1 MKRIKNLF
9 QVFLIT
15 LGVLFQSCEKEN
27 VTEEHQYSYISK
39 TVNLNE
45 MLSDDFKAKR
55 KGGEVDYDMQ
65 VSSEFKTNFF
75 IPKELKD
82 IEELKLL
89 IKSNLNKIDGVLY
102 YKINGEIVDEIFIK
116 SGEFFENEINNLE
129 EKSRKNGC
137 SFDGIRSCAS
147 NSMRS
152 GTRVSRIICAF
163 AFYECYAEAVAS
175 CIEINCI

>member
-1 MKRIKNLF
+1 MNHLKNLL

-27 VTEEHQYSYISK
+27 VTEEYQYSYISK

-45 MLSDDFKAKR
+45 LLSDDFKAKR
-55 KGGEVDYDMQ
+55 KGSEVDYDMQ

-89 IKSNLNKIDGVLY
+89 IKSNLSKIDGVLY
-102 YKINGEIVDEIFIK
+102 YKINGETVDEI
-116 SGEFFENEINNLE
+116 S
-129 EKSRKNGC
+129 
-137 SFDGIRSCAS
+137 
-147 NSMRS
+147 
-152 GTRVSRIICAF
+152 
-163 AFYECYAEAVAS
+163 
-175 CIEINCI
+175 